1 MMADN
6 NNNKNSL
13 SRLHTKVDR
22 LTRQLSR
29 LERLLGQ
36 LHEDQLQE
44 SGAAAASRSGRT
56 RVHWKGEAQYD
67 DKEVPPPPTLEV
79 GGRAKILPR
88 SSREN
93 PKNKH
98 LVGRTGVVKRV
109 SDQFAWVKV
118 GEEMIQRSKKYLEAV
133 V

>member
-1 MMADN
+1 MADN

-44 SGAAAASRSGRT
+44 SGAAAASRSERT
-56 RVHWKGEAQYD
+56 RVHWKREARQDD

-98 LVGRTGVVKRV
+98 LVGQTGVVKRV
-109 SDQFAWVKV
+109 SEQFAWVLV
-118 GEEMIQRSKKYLEAV
+118 QEEMIQRSKKYLEAV